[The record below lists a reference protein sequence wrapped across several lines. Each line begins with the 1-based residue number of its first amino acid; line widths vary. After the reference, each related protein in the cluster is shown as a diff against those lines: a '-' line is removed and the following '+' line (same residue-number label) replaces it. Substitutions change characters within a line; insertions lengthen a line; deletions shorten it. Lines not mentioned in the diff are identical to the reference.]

1 MDIAPTQKSVSPGPS
16 RRMTRN
22 IALLE
27 GRRADP
33 AIAIDAI
40 PIAVLQLDGTN
51 RVTLVNSAAE
61 DLLGRSA
68 VVLTG
73 TRLNDIFKEDA
84 PLVDFVL
91 QARQQGGMVSQR
103 GLRIASPHIQPVT
116 ADVTASPD
124 GTADGIVITFL
135 PARLPGEEIAAE
147 VGAFAQIARMLGH
160 EVKNPLAGIVGAAQL
175 LARQATADQ
184 QPLLTL
190 IRTEGARI
198 QRIVD
203 RFTAFE
209 TFFNPRLRTTNV
221 HEVLNGV
228 VDLSRAGFGEHAEFD
243 LQFDPSLP
251 EIEVD
256 PDHLHE
262 ACLNL
267 VKNGIEAASGNGQ
280 VPRIVITT
288 RYRAGFR
295 FGGSRNTRARGAL
308 EIAIADNGP
317 GVPDANSTS
326 VFEPFFTT
334 KSGGAGIGL
343 AVVSEIMNAH
353 SGLTMLDS
361 GPGGACFRLLFP
373 FSTRK
378 GTRQK

>member
-1 MDIAPTQKSVSPGPS
+1 MSSSVSILGGRPG
-16 RRMTRN
+16 N
-22 IALLE
+22 
-27 GRRADP
+27 P
-33 AIAIDAI
+33 AIAFDAL
-40 PIAVLQLDGTN
+40 PIAVIQIDGDDK
-51 RVTLVNSAAE
+51 VQLVNAAAE

-68 VVLTG
+68 IALAG
-73 TRLNDIFKEDA
+73 AQLQDIFKEDA
-84 PLVDFVL
+84 PLVDFVRE
-91 QARQQGGMVSQR
+91 ARRQGGLVSQR
-103 GLRIASPHIQPVT
+103 GLRIASPQIQPVM

-124 GTADGIVITFL
+124 GVENGLVITFL

-175 LARQATADQ
+175 LARQASDDQ
-184 QPLLTL
+184 QALLSL
-190 IRTEGARI
+190 IREEGARI

-203 RFTAFE
+203 RFSAFE
-209 TFFNPRLRTTNV
+209 TFFSPKLRNTNV
-221 HEVLNGV
+221 HEVLDSV
-228 VDLSRAGFGEHAEFD
+228 VGLARAGFGQRADFE
-243 LQFDPSLP
+243 LIFDPSLP

-267 VKNGIEAASGNGQ
+267 VKNGIEAAEGAGNS
-280 VPRIVITT
+280 PRIAIAT

-295 FGGSRNTRARGAL
+295 FGGGRTTKARGAL
-308 EIAIADNGP
+308 EISITDNGP
-317 GVPDANSTS
+317 GVPDAHSSS
-326 VFEPFFTT
+326 VFEPFYTT

-353 SGLTMLDS
+353 AGITLLDS

-373 FSTRK
+373 INRK
-378 GTRQK
+378 KEGKRR